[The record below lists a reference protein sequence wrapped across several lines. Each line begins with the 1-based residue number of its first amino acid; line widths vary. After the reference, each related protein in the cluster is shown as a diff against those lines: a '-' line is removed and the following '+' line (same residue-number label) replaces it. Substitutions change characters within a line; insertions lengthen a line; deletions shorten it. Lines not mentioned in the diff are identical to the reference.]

1 MDDDGERWDA
11 AQEGAELLRDGDAE
25 AAVLELE
32 RVLEDDPENAYAY
45 FFLGNAH
52 FEAGRL
58 EKALK
63 GFVMALERSPT
74 YVGAMVNAGHTL
86 RLMGKTREALRM
98 GRAVLERDKRDPDGL
113 HLMALTHYARGDGAA
128 AMDYLERFLATGPE
142 VEVAQEAQGLLQ
154 VLRGE
159 IVEED
164 ETELN

>member
-32 RVLEDDPENAYAY
+32 RVLKDDPENAYAY